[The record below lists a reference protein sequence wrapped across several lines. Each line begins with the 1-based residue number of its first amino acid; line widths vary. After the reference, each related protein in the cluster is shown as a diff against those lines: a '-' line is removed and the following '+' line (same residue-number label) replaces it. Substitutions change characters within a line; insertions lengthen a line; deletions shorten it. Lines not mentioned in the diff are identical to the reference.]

1 MNVHKQALRAIALKM
16 MAGVKNEDA
25 LARSFSMEVAT
36 NATLRGHLV
45 RFALPLILADD
56 EIDGEEAAMDAPG
69 TAKRHPPSPSKPIGE
84 RGHILVAAQ
93 AAIQSAPISPTPSGG
108 GGQYQSAINGHPKPA
123 TPPEPQRDGKADATA
138 PNQGAR
144 LSTPPRPAPT
154 APSAGFVDAMARSK
168 MRSAAKV
175 LFTLHDGRN
184 IMTVEMR
191 ELPAYRKAGAQQAVI
206 CDRILKHA
214 SNADPYWKVNRVITD
229 ETLEKF
235 VREFE
240 REVRHVA

>member
-1 MNVHKQALRAIALKM
+1 MNVHKHALRATALRM
-16 MAGVKNEDA
+16 LSGVTNEDA

-56 EIDGEEAAMDAPG
+56 EIDGEEVRSDLPSLSARTMA
-69 TAKRHPPSPSKPIGE
+69 PSPSRPIDEKGQLPAAADAAKP
-84 RGHILVAAQ
+84 VAPR
-93 AAIQSAPISPTPSGG
+93 SSTFSGG
-108 GGQYQSAINGHPKPA
+108 EGHARSASKGHVLGA
-123 TPPEPQRDGKADATA
+123 SPPEPNRAAPAMPATSVNRTKQTSPV
-138 PNQGAR
+138 PN
-144 LSTPPRPAPT
+144 
-154 APSAGFVDAMARSK
+154 APSQGLLEAMARSR
-168 MRSAAKV
+168 MRSATRI

-184 IMTVEMR
+184 IMNVEMR
-191 ELPAYRKAGAQQAVI
+191 ELPAYRKAGAKQAVI

-214 SNADPYWKVNRVITD
+214 SNADPYWRVNSVITD